1 MRIILIAIMIFFISF
16 SLFAQEK
23 NRKTKK
29 GKPLSTSKET
39 KKANTK
45 KDVDAKENSKDAK
58 IENKSQ
64 ESNLQKE
71 QSDFSPK
78 KEVDIKFDSYE
89 TASDK
94 DKKET
99 KPEKEIKAANTFL
112 FRGKDLGSLWASVEK
127 TNQLIYSP
135 DSMRMTSKYKKFVF
149 DLSEFK
155 KMGGSLDSNA
165 SFIIEYS
172 VLKTDI
178 ESKTPDDPNLP
189 SPSGGFTFI
198 INTCK
203 IERVEAN

>member
-1 MRIILIAIMIFFISF
+1 MRIFLITIITFFISF
-16 SLFAQEK
+16 SLFAEERNKK
-23 NRKTKK
+23 NKK
-29 GKPLSTSKET
+29 VKPLPASKET

-45 KDVDAKENSKDAK
+45 KDVDAKESSKEAK
-58 IENKSQ
+58 IENKTQ
-64 ESNLQKE
+64 ESNLEKD

-78 KEVDIKFDSYE
+78 KEVDIKIDSYE
-89 TASDK
+89 SNSDK
-94 DKKET
+94 EKKEAR
-99 KPEKEIKAANTFL
+99 PEKETKAANTVLFL
-112 FRGKDLGSLWASVEK
+112 GKELGSLWEVVDK
-127 TNQLIYSP
+127 KNQLIYSP
-135 DSMRMTSKYKKFVF
+135 DSMRMKSKYKKFLF

-155 KMGGSLDSNA
+155 KMGGSLDQNA
-165 SFIIEYS
+165 SFLIEYS

>member
-1 MRIILIAIMIFFISF
+1 MRIILLTIITFFISF
-16 SLFAQEK
+16 SLFTEERNKK
-23 NRKTKK
+23 NKTV
-29 GKPLSTSKET
+29 KPLPASKET
-39 KKANTK
+39 KKTNKK
-45 KDVDAKENSKDAK
+45 KDVDAKESSKEAK

-64 ESNLQKE
+64 ESSFDKE
-71 QSDFSPK
+71 SDISPK
-78 KEVDIKFDSYE
+78 KEVDIKIDSYE

-94 DKKET
+94 DKKEA
-99 KPEKEIKAANTFL
+99 KREKETKAANTVL
-112 FRGKDLGSLWASVEK
+112 FRGKDLGSLWANVEK

-149 DLSEFK
+149 DLNEFK

-178 ESKTPDDPNLP
+178 ESKTPEDPNLP

>member
-1 MRIILIAIMIFFISF
+1 MRIFLISIITFFISF
-16 SLFAQEK
+16 SLFTEER
-23 NRKTKK
+23 NKK
-29 GKPLSTSKET
+29 IKKVKPVRTAKET
-39 KKANTK
+39 KKANKK
-45 KDVDAKENSKDAK
+45 KDVDAKEISKEAK

-64 ESNLQKE
+64 ESNLEKE
-71 QSDFSPK
+71 SDISPK
-78 KEVDIKFDSYE
+78 KEVDIKIDSHE

-99 KPEKEIKAANTFL
+99 KPEKEIKAANTVL
-112 FRGKDLGSLWASVEK
+112 FRVKDLGSLWSSEEK
-127 TNQLIYSP
+127 KNQLIYSP
-135 DSMRMTSKYKKFVF
+135 DSMRMASKYKKFVF
-149 DLSEFK
+149 DLDEFK
-155 KMGGSLDSNA
+155 KLGGTLDPNSN
-165 SFIIEYS
+165 FIIEYS

>member
-1 MRIILIAIMIFFISF
+1 MRIILITIITFFISF
-16 SLFAQEK
+16 SLFTEERNK
-23 NRKTKK
+23 KTKK
-29 GKPLSTSKET
+29 VKPLPASKET
-39 KKANTK
+39 KKTNKK
-45 KDVDAKENSKDAK
+45 KDVDAKESPKEAK

-64 ESNLQKE
+64 ESNPEKE
-71 QSDFSPK
+71 SDISPK
-78 KEVDIKFDSYE
+78 KEVDIKIDSYE

-99 KPEKEIKAANTFL
+99 KPGKEVKAANTVL
-112 FRGKDLGSLWASVEK
+112 FRGKDLGSLWANVEK